1 MLPFFPCFF
10 SEDEDWLLGQG
21 AAVDAGSDPVLQRAK
36 ASPGRVCQRI
46 LWGLFSGRLAK
57 QSWEL
62 GHCVRAWSLAPET
75 CLLSHLEEIV
85 TDLVL

>member
-1 MLPFFPCFF
+1 MLEVIQCYKEPK
-10 SEDEDWLLGQG
+10 LLQAGCVGGFCGVCSQG
-21 AAVDAGSDPVLQRAK
+21 G
-36 ASPGRVCQRI
+36 
-46 LWGLFSGRLAK
+46 LAK

-62 GHCVRAWSLAPET
+62 GHCVGAWSLAPET